1 MITHGKIRASCREDR
16 PRSRDDIHSDACGA
30 ALGVATSIRGILRA
44 IQPLSNSGRT
54 LIELLLRVFPT
65 AQLGLWIIVGADLVR
80 ARIWEHAADQG
91 VWMRVLNPYVDIV
104 AAPSTAG
111 CRWTRLLSLPGM
123 FAILAVGLAG
133 VVIALGTA
141 LSGKRNS

>member
-1 MITHGKIRASCREDR
+1 M
-16 PRSRDDIHSDACGA
+16 
-30 ALGVATSIRGILRA
+30 ATSIRGILRA
-44 IQPLSNSGRT
+44 IQLLSNSGRT

-111 CRWTRLLSLPGM
+111 CRWTRLLSRFRECLRSSPW
-123 FAILAVGLAG
+123 ALQGLLSRSEPRCQG
-133 VVIALGTA
+133 SGTVE
-141 LSGKRNS
+141 NT